1 MSVAASASGCT
12 SLTLIPSRGLFA
24 INFTTALARPALELH
39 GSAESKHLHAGRPI
53 AIAGRVCQP
62 RRFET
67 HIEDSI
73 EALLSGRLAHAQ
85 QCFATGSIV
94 ISLDYFKRV
103 IAGLRGLIG
112 GRIKTYEPLLER
124 ARREALLRMT
134 ESAREQGYDAIFNV
148 RLETSRLANATR
160 DGKGTAGVEMLAFGT
175 AVKFAS
181 RLG

>member
-1 MSVAASASGCT
+1 MENLSLFFDFGLPLLILIIAYFIGSA
-12 SLTLIPSRGLFA
+12 IEKKHFA
-24 INFTTALARPALELH
+24 NIREREDDLH
-39 GSAESKHLHAGRPI
+39 GFPVVSFDTMPDDWKVSSSDM
-53 AIAGRVCQP
+53 V
-62 RRFET
+62 
-67 HIEDSI
+67 
-73 EALLSGRLAHAQ
+73 
-85 QCFATGSIV
+85 TGSIV

-148 RLETSRLANATR
+148 RLETSRLANAGR

-181 RLG
+181 RFG